1 MNENQRTE
9 YGRILNA
16 NIKLV
21 DKVSEMERDMYILIN
36 YINGNKELEN
46 QAKEIMEY
54 YKDIKVKG

>member
-36 YINGNKELEN
+36 YINGNKELET